1 MLSPRNNRVL
11 ALALRPFAQVRPNEA
26 VGASVLMVGSFLL
39 LSAYYLLKTVRE
51 PLILLQGGAEMKLYA
66 RAAQAVLMVGVV
78 HVYGEIAKRVGRMKL
93 LAIVFLFFISNLVVF
108 AFLARA
114 SVSIGLAFFLWVGLF
129 SYTAVA
135 QFWGFAADIYSEEQ
149 GKRLFPVIG
158 IGSSVGAVA
167 GSRLARSLVPFG
179 PHVLMGVAAALL
191 VVCMLLLAWV
201 EYRASITGGARRE
214 GGARKDEEP
223 LSNQG
228 ALQLLLGDRYLLLIA
243 AMIVLLNWVNSA
255 GEYVFDRALL
265 AAVPAAQDHG
275 TSAQAFIGAVKA
287 DYFAW
292 YNLIGML
299 LQLFAVSRILAR
311 LGVRNALL
319 FLPVFAF
326 VGYASAAV
334 APTLAVIRLV
344 KIGEN
349 SLEYSVAETSRH
361 ALYLVTSRVEKYVG
375 KTSVD
380 TIAVRVGA
388 ILTGAVVWIGSKV
401 GAPVQLFAT
410 VNVILTVV
418 WIGVVLAIGRE
429 NARRRGVVAPTAVPV
444 PVPA

>member
-51 PLILLQGGAEMKLYA
+51 PLILLHGGAEVKLYA
-66 RAAQAVLMVGVV
+66 RAGQAVLMVGVV

-93 LAIVFLFFISNLVVF
+93 LGIVFPFFISNLVVF

-114 SVSIGLAFFLWVGLF
+114 SVSSAWRSSSGW
-129 SYTAVA
+129 
-135 QFWGFAADIYSEEQ
+135 
-149 GKRLFPVIG
+149 
-158 IGSSVGAVA
+158 GSSAIRAWRSSGASRPTSTA
-167 GSRLARSLVPFG
+167 RNRASASSRSSGSAARSARSPARGWPSPSCLRPLRADG
-179 PHVLMGVAAALL
+179 RAAVLL
-191 VVCMLLLAWV
+191 VVCIALLAWV
-201 EYRASITGGARRE
+201 ETRLRRRCAPR
-214 GGARKDEEP
+214 GRRPQDEEP
-223 LSNQG
+223 LSDEG
-228 ALQLLLGDRYLLLIA
+228 ALHLLLRDRYLLLIA
-243 AMIVLLNWVNSA
+243 AMIVLLNWCNSA

-265 AAVPAAQDHG
+265 AAVRAARDRGTGAGGVHRRGQGRLLRLVQPPRDAAAALRRLAHPGQVRRSQRAAVPAGVRVPRLRVCRRRPRPRGHPPGQD
-275 TSAQAFIGAVKA
+275 
-287 DYFAW
+287 
-292 YNLIGML
+292 
-299 LQLFAVSRILAR
+299 RRELAR
-311 LGVRNALL
+311 VLHRRDVAARAL
-319 FLPVFAF
+319 P
-326 VGYASAAV
+326 GH
-334 APTLAVIRLV
+334 
-344 KIGEN
+344 G
-349 SLEYSVAETSRH
+349 
-361 ALYLVTSRVEKYVG
+361 RVEKYVG

-388 ILTGAVVWIGSKV
+388 ILSGAVVWIGSKV

-410 VNVILTVV
+410 VNVILTAV